1 MISSCASIP
10 SVAQNVTF
18 RTYTYHNVI
27 MTILIFNVPDPRLNM
42 CKNSTGGG
50 GGASTRGA
58 QLMDDFLTPSRLLPT
73 HPIAPSTSSPYRLRL
88 HAKILVDVEGER

>member
-1 MISSCASIP
+1 
-10 SVAQNVTF
+10 
-18 RTYTYHNVI
+18 
-27 MTILIFNVPDPRLNM
+27 MTILIFNVPDTRLNM

-58 QLMDDFLTPSRLLPT
+58 QLMDDFLTPSRLLPAHPIPPSRLLPA
-73 HPIAPSTSSPYRLRL
+73 HPIAPSTSSPYQLRL